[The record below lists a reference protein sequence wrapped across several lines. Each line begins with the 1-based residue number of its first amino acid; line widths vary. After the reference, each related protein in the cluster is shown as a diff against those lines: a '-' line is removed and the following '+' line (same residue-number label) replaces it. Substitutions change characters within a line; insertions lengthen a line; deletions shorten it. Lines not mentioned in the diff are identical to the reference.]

1 MPTVSIGKLPFPAP
15 IDRGRTAQAYSPLAG
30 GTVFAEPQ
38 RGEPSAD
45 GEDARHLPRGQGRT
59 PAASFL
65 LNSYLPL
72 FLSLAQIRDR
82 RPLRNRRTTEDFLS
96 ATDEL
101 PSESVLL
108 SNLFAVS
115 ETVLLPRRF
124 LTRYPAGANLGIWYN
139 LSRKSIITARCAA
152 LHGTQRNRRLRTI

>member
-1 MPTVSIGKLPFPAP
+1 MFLFCG
-15 IDRGRTAQAYSPLAG
+15 
-30 GTVFAEPQ
+30 AEPQ
-38 RGEPSAD
+38 RGGFAPD
-45 GEDARHLPRGQGRT
+45 GAAASRHPPRGQKGRDT
-59 PAASFL
+59 CGFPSS

-82 RPLRNRRTTEDFLS
+82 RPLRNRGTTEDFFS

-115 ETVLLPRRF
+115 ETVLLHRRF
-124 LTRYPAGANLGIWYN
+124 CLRRRDITV
-139 LSRKSIITARCAA
+139 SRKSLARCNAWHLRIRRLIQFIFAA
-152 LHGTQRNRRLRTI
+152 LSANELRGTIMPRSAQSSPYV